1 MCYTGKCLKAACTVP
16 DILLNEFKLSSLRSE
31 LLLSVMCDLTNY
43 IEVVAFL
50 YMEQAEQPP
59 KSFEKEFSLVIRLF
73 LIQNYWYFLKTG

>member
-1 MCYTGKCLKAACTVP
+1 
-16 DILLNEFKLSSLRSE
+16 
-31 LLLSVMCDLTNY
+31 MCDLTNY